1 MLDQRPRNTRSN
13 MALWVAVALLSMI
26 GLGANVYKYNTGEPL
41 EWTST
46 IAEIAC
52 LAAAGLF
59 IFDYIRKK
67 REKKR
72 EEDNK
77 K

>member
-13 MALWVAVALLSMI
+13 MVLWVAVALISMI
-26 GLGANVYKYNTGEPL
+26 GLGANVYKHNTGEPL

-52 LAAAGLF
+52 LLTAVHF
-59 IFDYIRKK
+59 IFDYLRKK
-67 REKKR
+67 RKAR
-72 EEDNK
+72 EGNK
-77 K
+77 E

>member
-13 MALWVAVALLSMI
+13 MVLWVAVALISTI

-46 IAEIAC
+46 IAEIVC
-52 LAAAGLF
+52 LVAAGLF
-59 IFDYIRKK
+59 IVDYLRKK
-67 REKKR
+67 RKAR
-72 EEDNK
+72 EENK
-77 K
+77 E